1 MEEVFYQ
8 QVTRTVHA
16 ASREH
21 ASEHA
26 LNNEAMSLRSGE
38 LALRIEESRVSGG
51 GSTVYT
57 PLPSTGQEPVLPKS
71 LPITLYLGSTFPG
84 HPVPADHIH

>member
-8 QVTRTVHA
+8 QVTRTIHA

-38 LALRIEESRVSGG
+38 LALRIEESRISGW

-71 LPITLYLGSTFPG
+71 LSY
-84 HPVPADHIH
+84 HPVFGQHFSRSPCPS

>member
-8 QVTRTVHA
+8 QVTRIIHA

-38 LALRIEESRVSGG
+38 LALRMEESRV
-51 GSTVYT
+51 
-57 PLPSTGQEPVLPKS
+57 
-71 LPITLYLGSTFPG
+71 
-84 HPVPADHIH
+84 

>member
-8 QVTRTVHA
+8 QVTRIIHA

-38 LALRIEESRVSGG
+38 LALRMEVKEIS
-51 GSTVYT
+51 
-57 PLPSTGQEPVLPKS
+57 PQCS
-71 LPITLYLGSTFPG
+71 LEGLMLKLILQYFGL
-84 HPVPADHIH
+84 ADVKN

>member
-8 QVTRTVHA
+8 QVTRTIHA

-38 LALRIEESRVSGG
+38 LALRIE
-51 GSTVYT
+51 
-57 PLPSTGQEPVLPKS
+57 
-71 LPITLYLGSTFPG
+71 
-84 HPVPADHIH
+84 